1 MIERLPHELNLQIG
15 EWRDKL
21 FKFYT
26 SMFWG
31 KPKKPSMNLRNPAP
45 KVYGPKPKKIKKY

>member
-1 MIERLPHELNLQIG
+1 MFE

-26 SMFWG
+26 FDLNVFWG
-31 KPKKPSMNLRNPAP
+31 KHKKPSMNLRNPAP
-45 KVYGPKPKKIKKY
+45 KVYGPKRRKIKKY